1 MTRKQYNKSMVNRN
15 AAWKK
20 ISGTKNGIKGYV
32 LHHKDMNLKH
42 DNINRYIQWNLE
54 DLEIMSKADHIRLH
68 RTGTHHTTETKQ
80 KMREAKLGVPK
91 SDLHRLHISE
101 ARKRY
106 FQRKRAEQAQANLQ
120 ALAS

>member
-1 MTRKQYNKSMVNRN
+1 MTRKQYNISMSNRN

-32 LHHKDMNLKH
+32 LHHKDINLRH
-42 DNINRYIQWNLE
+42 NDINRYIQWNLE
-54 DLEIMSKADHIRLH
+54 DLEIMSKSDHIRLH

-80 KMREAKLGVPK
+80 KMRDAKLGVPK
-91 SDLHRLHISE
+91 SEIHKLHISE

-106 FQRKRAEQAQANLQ
+106 FQRIRAEQAQLKLQ
-120 ALAS
+120 TLAS